1 MSHIYPQNQT
11 YGIINTSDLASV
23 DFTQVTPNQSD
34 EVRCSLDGLMFVIKW
49 EEHNIPT
56 FITDG
61 TIVPVATLIHELCLE
76 LMQTPAW
83 SEPEPP
89 IEEE

>member
-23 DFTQVTPNQSD
+23 DFTQVMPNQSD
-34 EVRCSLDGLMFVIKW
+34 EVRYSLDGLMFVVKW
-49 EEHNIPT
+49 EEDHEPT

-61 TIVPVATLIHELCLE
+61 TIVPVSILDHALCLE
-76 LMQTPAW
+76 LMQTPEW
-83 SEPEPP
+83 SEPMPV
-89 IEEE
+89 IE

>member
-23 DFTQVTPNQSD
+23 DFTQVMPNQSD
-34 EVRCSLDGLMFVIKW
+34 EVRYSLDGLMFVVKW
-49 EEHNIPT
+49 EETHIPT

-76 LMQTPAW
+76 LMQTSEW
-83 SEPEPP
+83 SEIIPL
-89 IEEE
+89 

>member
-23 DFTQVTPNQSD
+23 DFTQVMPNQSD
-34 EVRCSLDGLMFVIKW
+34 EVRYSLDGLMFVVKW
-49 EEHNIPT
+49 EEDHEPT

-61 TIVPVATLIHELCLE
+61 TIVPVSILTHELCLE
-76 LMQTPAW
+76 LMQTSEW
-83 SEPEPP
+83 SEIIPL
-89 IEEE
+89 